1 MSDLVF
7 EDKLILFHL
16 FGFIPVSATS
26 IVDILI
32 VAFIIYRVLG
42 LIRGTR
48 AAQILAGLF
57 LVITLAMAAP
67 LFEMDALVWLLE
79 QVRSI
84 LLILL
89 VILFQP
95 ELRRFLGALGQSPAF
110 RWLYKTESSHVVDE
124 VATAAEQMASRG
136 FGALMVMVR
145 DVQLDPIV
153 DSGVPL
159 NAQVSADLLTTIF
172 TPRSPLHDQA
182 AVIRGE
188 RLVAARCTLPL
199 AEDVDDQRLGT
210 RHRAALGL
218 SQESDAVTVVVS
230 EESRIISLAIGGVLV
245 RGLAGAELRQR
256 LSELMAPKGEA
267 LVAANGDED

>member
-1 MSDLVF
+1 MF
-7 EDKLILFHL
+7 EDKLTLFHL
-16 FGFIPVSATS
+16 FGFLPVSATS

-48 AAQILAGLF
+48 AAQMLAGLF
-57 LVITLAMAAP
+57 LVITVAMAAP

-95 ELRRFLGALGQSPAF
+95 ELRRFLGVLGQSPVF
-110 RWLYKTESSHVVDE
+110 RWLYKTESSHLVDE

-136 FGALMVMVR
+136 FGALLVMVR
-145 DVQLDPIV
+145 DVQLGSIV

-159 NAQVSADLLTTIF
+159 KRSGLRRSSHHHFHPQIASARSGGSHSWGAAGSRSLHPPSGRGCRRPEIGHP
-172 TPRSPLHDQA
+172 TPGGP
-182 AVIRGE
+182 
-188 RLVAARCTLPL
+188 RLIP
-199 AEDVDDQRLGT
+199 G
-210 RHRAALGL
+210 
-218 SQESDAVTVVVS
+218 
-230 EESRIISLAIGGVLV
+230 IG
-245 RGLAGAELRQR
+245 RRD
-256 LSELMAPKGEA
+256 PHCF
-267 LVAANGDED
+267 